1 MTFSQLGLSPSIV
14 DALPTSLKHPTP
26 IQALAIPVALS
37 KNDVLALA
45 QTGSGKTLAFGLPI
59 IESLTGKAQGIEAL
73 VIVPTR
79 ELAQQVSSS
88 LLEIAKPLG
97 QQIVTLCGG
106 VDQSAQVAHVNQ
118 GARIVVA
125 TPGRLL
131 DLLEQQLL
139 PVAHLQS
146 LVLDE
151 ADRLLDMGFLK
162 DIEKIVAHLPRENR
176 QTMMFSATL
185 APKLEKLA
193 QQILQQPQKIEANE
207 ANTVVESI
215 NEQLY
220 LINKGSKA
228 KALIALLTENNWQQ
242 ALVFINAKDSVDSV
256 AKKLKKAGL
265 NVAALHGEKA
275 QSERQQTLADFH
287 NKKLNVLV
295 ATDVL
300 ARGIDIDSLPVVI
313 NLDLPDNAPVYV
325 HRVGRTARA
334 GKSGVAIS
342 LVCHGEAKALAAIRT
357 LTKRELPL
365 QSLENFPV
373 TDKPSTGES
382 KRGPKD
388 KKANRRTA
396 KRKQA
401 GGFKKEKPERR

>member
-1 MTFSQLGLSPSIV
+1 MTFSQLGLTPSIV
-14 DALPTSLKHPTP
+14 DVLPTSLKQPTS
-26 IQALAIPVALS
+26 IQQQAIPVALS
-37 KNDVLALA
+37 KKDVLALA
-45 QTGSGKTLAFGLPI
+45 QTGSGKTLAFGLPLLN
-59 IESLTGKAQGIEAL
+59 SLTDKEQGIEAL

-79 ELAQQVSSS
+79 ELAQQVSLS
-88 LLEIAKPLG
+88 LLDIAKPLG
-97 QQIVTLCGG
+97 QHVVTLCGG
-106 VDQSAQVAHVNQ
+106 IEQSVQLAAIKR
-118 GARIVVA
+118 GARLVVA

-139 PVAHLQS
+139 PVANLRS

-151 ADRLLDMGFLK
+151 ADRLLDMGFVK
-162 DIEKIVAHLPRENR
+162 DIEKIVTYLPNSNL
-176 QTMMFSATL
+176 QTLMFSATL
-185 APKLEKLA
+185 APRLELLA
-193 QQILQQPQKIEANE
+193 QKLLHQPQKVE
-207 ANTVVESI
+207 ANTANSVVENI
-215 NEQLY
+215 NEQLF
-220 LINKGSKA
+220 LVNKGSKP
-228 KALIALLTENNWQQ
+228 KALIALLSEHNWPQ

-256 AKKLKKAGL
+256 AKKLKKAGI
-265 NVAALHGEKA
+265 NVAALHSEKA
-275 QSERQQTLADFH
+275 QSERQQTLRAFH
-287 NKKLNVLV
+287 DKKTNVLV

-342 LVCHGEAKALAAIRT
+342 LVCHGEAKALEAIRC

-365 QSLENFPV
+365 MSLENFPV

-396 KRKQA
+396 KRKQS
-401 GGFKKEKPERR
+401 GGFKGKATKR

>member
-1 MTFSQLGLSPSIV
+1 MTFLQLGLTPSII
-14 DALPTSLKHPTP
+14 DLLPSSIQHPTT
-26 IQALAIPVALS
+26 IQCQAIPVAL
-37 KNDVLALA
+37 KRKDVLALA

-59 IESLTGKAQGIEAL
+59 IQSLTDITQGVEAL

-79 ELAQQVSSS
+79 ELAQQITSS
-88 LLEIAKPLG
+88 LSEIAQPLT
-97 QQIVTLCGG
+97 QQVVTLCGG
-106 VDQSAQVAHVNQ
+106 VEQGTQAAKVNQ

-139 PVAHLQS
+139 PIDCLHT

-162 DIEKIVAHLPRENR
+162 DIEKIVAYLPKGSR

-185 APKLEKLA
+185 APTLEKFA
-193 QQILQQPQKIEANE
+193 QQLLRQPQKIEASI
-207 ANTVVESI
+207 ANSVVKSI

-228 KALIALLTENNWQQ
+228 KALIELLAKNEWQQ
-242 ALVFINAKDSVDSV
+242 ALVFINAKDSVDAV
-256 AKKLKKAGL
+256 AKKLKKNGL
-265 NVAALHGEKA
+265 NVAALHGEKNQA
-275 QSERQQTLADFH
+275 ERQQTLADFH
-287 NKKLNVLV
+287 EKKVNVLV

-313 NLDLPDNAPVYV
+313 NLDLPENAAVYV

-342 LVCHGEAKALAAIRT
+342 LVCHGEAKALEGIRA
-357 LTKRELPL
+357 LTKRELVL
-365 QSLENFPV
+365 QSLDNFPV

-396 KRKQA
+396 KKKKV
-401 GGFKKEKPERR
+401 GGFKTGRSERR

>member
-14 DALPTSLKHPTP
+14 DVLPLSLKHPTP

-37 KNDVLALA
+37 KKDVLALA

-59 IESLTGKAQGIEAL
+59 IESLTNNAQGIEAL

-88 LLEIAKPLG
+88 LAEIAKPLG
-97 QQIVTLCGG
+97 QQVVTLCGG
-106 VDQSAQVAHVNQ
+106 VEQSAQVNQ
-118 GARIVVA
+118 GARIVIA

-139 PVAHLQS
+139 PVNNLQS

-162 DIEKIVAHLPRENR
+162 DIEKIVSHLPRDNR

-185 APKLEKLA
+185 APKLENLA

-207 ANTVVESI
+207 ANTVVENI

-228 KALIALLTENNWQQ
+228 KALIALLTENDWQQ

-287 NKKLNVLV
+287 DKKLNVLV

-342 LVCHGEAKALAAIRT
+342 LVCHGEEKALTAIRT

-401 GGFKKEKPERR
+401 GGFKKK

>member
-14 DALPTSLKHPTP
+14 DVLPTSLKHPTP
-26 IQALAIPVALS
+26 IQALAIPVAIS
-37 KNDVLALA
+37 EQDVLALA

-59 IESLTGKAQGIEAL
+59 IESLTGKVQGIEAL

-88 LLEIAKPLG
+88 LSEIAKPLG
-97 QQIVTLCGG
+97 QPIVTLCGG
-106 VDQSAQVAHVNQ
+106 VNQSAQITDVNQ

-139 PVAHLQS
+139 PVDHLQR

-162 DIEKIVAHLPRENR
+162 DIEKIVTHLPRENR

-228 KALIALLTENNWQQ
+228 KALIALLTENDWPQ

-287 NKKLNVLV
+287 AKKLNVLV

-313 NLDLPDNAPVYV
+313 NLDLPNNAPVYV

-401 GGFKKEKPERR
+401 GGFKKEK

>member
-1 MTFSQLGLSPSIV
+1 MTFSELGLSPATI
-14 DALPTSLKHPTP
+14 DALPASVQQPTT
-26 IQALAIPVALS
+26 IQRLAIPIALNN
-37 KNDVLALA
+37 KDLLALA
-45 QTGSGKTLAFGLPI
+45 QTGSGKTLAFGLPL
-59 IESLTGKAQGIEAL
+59 IESLSDKTQGIEAL

-79 ELAQQVSSS
+79 ELAQQVTES
-88 LLEIAKPLG
+88 LASVAVSLS
-97 QQIVTLCGG
+97 QQVVTLCGG
-106 VDQSAQVAHVNQ
+106 IDQSVQLAAIEQ
-118 GARIVVA
+118 GARLVVA

-139 PVAHLQS
+139 PVANLRS

-151 ADRLLDMGFLK
+151 ADRLLDMGFVK
-162 DIEKIVAHLPRENR
+162 DIEKIVTYLPNSNL
-176 QTMMFSATL
+176 QTLMFSATL
-185 APKLEKLA
+185 APKLELLA
-193 QQILQQPQKIEANE
+193 QKLLHQPQKIEANT
-207 ANTVVESI
+207 ANSVVENI
-215 NEQLY
+215 NEQLF
-220 LINKGSKA
+220 LVNKGSKP
-228 KALIALLTENNWQQ
+228 KALIALLTDNNWQQ

-256 AKKLKKAGL
+256 AKKLKKAGI

-275 QSERQQTLADFH
+275 QSERQQTLRDFH
-287 NKKLNVLV
+287 AKKINVLV

-342 LVCHGEAKALAAIRT
+342 LVCHGEAKALEAIRS

-365 QSLENFPV
+365 MSLESFPV

-396 KRKQA
+396 KRKQT
-401 GGFKKEKPERR
+401 GGFKGKAPKR